1 MKKILFFWSIFLW
14 SNALFAEQYCMQ
26 CSIVSNWQKGN
37 KGSKMP
43 MRPLWVDFTD
53 MELTVPSNVI
63 GYTLSLRYE
72 GVIVYVCKLSSSKLY
87 LPINQVGEYELQ
99 IRDSSYCFVCHITV

>member
-43 MRPLWVDFTD
+43 MRPLWVDITEK
-53 MELTVPSNVI
+53 ELTVPNRVV
-63 GYTLSLRYE
+63 GYTLSLKKE
-72 GVIVYVCKLSSSKLY
+72 GVIVYICKIASSKLF
-87 LPINQVGEYELQ
+87 LPIDQVGDYELQ
-99 IRDSSYCFVCHITV
+99 IRDSSYSYECNITI